1 MREYLRDIQNCL
13 LCEEYCTG
21 NHIKFQYCNKTYNSE
36 NYNCQT
42 FPLPCR
48 EFWRL
53 RWFINFF
60 MKQMLPYIE
69 NTKTAMTILSDIVV
83 KRLRKSQESET
94 LEEEMAIPDCK
105 KCMDILRD
113 ITDSAI
119 KLAKNEQIL
128 EDQLDGDCLIME
140 KKSQEIYT
148 LLQTLKT
155 HFTPKVLT
163 DIIEMG
169 EEKAMKI
176 ISQVVEK
183 STNES
188 ESKIKRR
195 DFKTKAEYKRA
206 KFIQKFVVK
215 RSQEEIEQ
223 SQREY
228 REWFDKLSGIKPTAE
243 QKNPQIDAETQIAE
257 DTLNEDCMNWNQY
270 QNSFK
275 SVESDDGEIP
285 NFYS

>member
-1 MREYLRDIQNCL
+1 
-13 LCEEYCTG
+13 
-21 NHIKFQYCNKTYNSE
+21 
-36 NYNCQT
+36 
-42 FPLPCR
+42 
-48 EFWRL
+48 
-53 RWFINFF
+53 
-60 MKQMLPYIE
+60 
-69 NTKTAMTILSDIVV
+69 
-83 KRLRKSQESET
+83 
-94 LEEEMAIPDCK
+94 
-105 KCMDILRD
+105 
-113 ITDSAI
+113 
-119 KLAKNEQIL
+119 
-128 EDQLDGDCLIME
+128 
-140 KKSQEIYT
+140 
-148 LLQTLKT
+148 
-155 HFTPKVLT
+155 
-163 DIIEMG
+163 MG